1 MACVR
6 GLSIQVSL
14 QSLLIAHT
22 DHFSILSI
30 KPLWKVYESCLL
42 LLTKDKWVK
51 RWMIK
56 KRARHLSCP
65 FCNKNINANGKI
77 SIEITCRHA

>member
-1 MACVR
+1 
-6 GLSIQVSL
+6 
-14 QSLLIAHT
+14 
-22 DHFSILSI
+22 
-30 KPLWKVYESCLL
+30 LL

-56 KRARHLSCP
+56 KRAHHLSCP

-77 SIEITCRHA
+77 SIEITSRHP